1 MLNTLEDLINGITTP
16 GLGIEDYQQVLADG
30 LVQLSSAQN
39 QVSLTQAGLGGRLN
53 TAERIEFSNAD
64 VDINNKEAKADLVE
78 VDMAEA
84 VTELTRHETALQASQ
99 ATFNRLSNLSLF
111 DYIG

>member
-1 MLNTLEDLINGITTP
+1 
-16 GLGIEDYQQVLADG
+16 
-30 LVQLSSAQN
+30 
-39 QVSLTQAGLGGRLN
+39 
-53 TAERIEFSNAD
+53 
-64 VDINNKEAKADLVE
+64 NKEAKADLVE